1 MRGSVLCSA
10 VVVFGLLVPR
20 QTPAH
25 HAFASQFNPNKML
38 MITGT
43 IREISWTNP
52 HVAVRITVKD
62 PSGRAELWTVHGDSP
77 AVLQRNGW
85 NRSALVVGQPFVA
98 CGYESRGGQ
107 HEMAGEQVALAN
119 GARMLFATTDVKTCM
134 RVDLRREAPRQTSQ
148 SSQRS
153 SNPTGLITN
162 PVGAMGNPIGP
173 MGNPIGPMGN
183 PVSPMRNPIA
193 PAGNPIEPVVR

>member
-1 MRGSVLCSA
+1 MRGTVLCSA

-25 HAFASQFNPNKML
+25 HAFASQFNPNKMV
-38 MITGT
+38 MINGT
-43 IREISWTNP
+43 ISEISWTNP
-52 HVAVRITVKD
+52 HVAVRIAVKD

-77 AVLQRNGW
+77 AVLQRNGL
-85 NRSALVVGQPFVA
+85 NRGALVVGQPFVA
-98 CGYESRGGQ
+98 CGYESKAGQ
-107 HEMAGEQVALAN
+107 HEMAGEQVALAS

-134 RVDLRREAPRQTSQ
+134 RVDLRSSAPRQTSA
-148 SSQRS
+148 SGQRS

-173 MGNPIGPMGN
+173 MSN
-183 PVSPMRNPIA
+183 PVSPIRNPIP